1 MGESAYVRIKK
12 STELEI
18 SIEANTEEE
27 DYIADERPTNSLN
40 NYAITLSQDLTM
52 YKGEPDFEYFYEK
65 AYNAVPKNEEVKTK
79 ALIVFM
85 FDGDATAGY
94 KAWETDANILFTSI
108 NGVDSKINFDIEFG
122 NMRIGTAK
130 MAEGVPTFT
139 EAEST
144 QQQG

>member
-1 MGESAYVRIKK
+1 MGESAYTRIKK

-65 AYNAVPKNEEVKTK
+65 AYNAVPKNEEVKAK

-85 FDGDATAGY
+85 FDGDKTAGY

-130 MAEGVPTFT
+130 MAEGTPTFT
-139 EAEST
+139 EAEQSALK
-144 QQQG
+144 G

>member
-1 MGESAYVRIKK
+1 MGESSYTRIEK

-52 YKGEPDFEYFYEK
+52 YKGNPDFEYFYEK

-94 KAWETDANILFTSI
+94 KAWETDANVLFTSI

-122 NMRIGTAK
+122 NMRIGNAK

>member
-1 MGESAYVRIKK
+1 MGESAYTRIKK

-52 YKGEPDFEYFYEK
+52 YKGEPDFEYFYQK
-65 AYNAVPKNEEVKTK
+65 AYNAVPKNEEVKAK

-85 FDGDATAGY
+85 FDGDKTAGY

-108 NGVDSKINFDIEFG
+108 NGVDSKINFYIEFG
-122 NMRIGTAK
+122 NKRIGTAK
-130 MAEGVPTFT
+130 MA
-139 EAEST
+139 
-144 QQQG
+144 